1 MVTGA
6 AAGLALA
13 TGGMRLLSGMISKE
27 MMIGMPYLRGL
38 GLNAHVL
45 LFAGLLASIAAM
57 LFSLTPML
65 NLSLPK

>member
-1 MVTGA
+1 
-6 AAGLALA
+6 
-13 TGGMRLLSGMISKE
+13 MRLLSGMISKE